1 MTHPWPVRADARP
14 FASLTLPHRFGTWP
28 DPLPT
33 EETRMNKVKTAAL
46 AAMCCAAL
54 LPFAAGA
61 QGGGSIDGEVDFTGK
76 PPTMAK
82 LHREAD
88 PYCAKTPMNDQA
100 VIVKSGKLENVWV
113 HVTKGAKDQ
122 P

>member
-1 MTHPWPVRADARP
+1 MRVDARP
-14 FASLTLPHRFGTWP
+14 FASLTLRHRFGTWP

-33 EETRMNKVKTAAL
+33 QETRMHNVKTAAL
-46 AAMCCAAL
+46 AAMCSAAL
-54 LPFAAGA
+54 LPFAARA
-61 QGGGSIDGEVDFTGK
+61 QGGGSIEGEVDFTGK

-100 VIVKSGKLENVWV
+100 VIGKSGNPEKVWV
-113 HVTKGAKDQ
+113 HVSKGAKDQ
-122 P
+122 PAHAGA